1 MRNHDFLAVL
11 TLVSVLLISNCAEK
25 SDGELRAAGVVNGEI
40 VTVKALAL
48 GRLTSMDFQEGD
60 RVEKEYVLARIDSDK
75 IANKMESL
83 ETGVREIHINRLK
96 LRSRLDYLKSTEIYW
111 TDQVARLERLRKAES
126 VSGDE
131 LEKARLKLKE
141 VQSSLNDVRHSLE
154 SLSAQLDGIAIQ
166 RKGLELQ
173 IEDTVITSPI
183 SGIVLERYVSLG
195 ETVMPGT
202 SVADILDPDSLY
214 VEVFLEERELSSLEI
229 GQAVM
234 IQADGLDRNFH
245 GTVYYFNRKSEFSPK
260 YIVSEKERRSL
271 LYGMRIRMEEGQDAL
286 KVGMPVTVIIP

>member
-11 TLVSVLLISNCAEK
+11 ILVSVLLISNCAEK

-40 VTVKALAL
+40 VTVKALTL
-48 GRLTSMDFQEGD
+48 GRLTSLDFQEGD

-75 IANKMESL
+75 IANKIESL

-111 TDQVARLERLRKAES
+111 TDQVARLERLRKTES

-141 VQSSLNDVRHSLE
+141 VQSSLNDLMHSLE
-154 SLSAQLDGIAIQ
+154 SLSAQLDGIAVQ

-173 IEDTVITSPI
+173 MEDTVITSPI

-214 VEVFLEERELSSLEI
+214 IEVFLEERELSSLEI
-229 GQAVM
+229 GQTVM

-271 LYGMRIRMEEGQDAL
+271 LYGMRIRMEEGHGAL

>member
-11 TLVSVLLISNCAEK
+11 ILVSVLLISNCAEK

-40 VTVKALAL
+40 VTVKALTL
-48 GRLTSMDFQEGD
+48 GRLTSLDFQEGD

-75 IANKMESL
+75 IANKIESL

-111 TDQVARLERLRKAES
+111 TDQVARLERLRKTES

-141 VQSSLNDVRHSLE
+141 VQSSLNDLRHSLE
-154 SLSAQLDGIAIQ
+154 SLSAQLDGIAVQ

-173 IEDTVITSPI
+173 MEDTFITSPI

-214 VEVFLEERELSSLEI
+214 IEVFLEERELSSLEI
-229 GQAVM
+229 GQTVM

-271 LYGMRIRMEEGQDAL
+271 LYGMRIRMEEGHGAL

>member
-1 MRNHDFLAVL
+1 MRNHDFLAVFIL
-11 TLVSVLLISNCAEK
+11 ASVILISNCAEK

-40 VTVKALAL
+40 VTVKALTI
-48 GRLTSMDFQEGD
+48 GRLTSLDFQEGD

-75 IANKMESL
+75 IANKIESL

-96 LRSRLDYLKSTEIYW
+96 LQSRLDYFKSTEIYW
-111 TDQVARLERLRKAES
+111 TDQVARLERLRKTES

-141 VQSSLNDVRHSLE
+141 VQYSLSDVRHSLE
-154 SLSAQLDGIAIQ
+154 SLSAQIDGIAVQ
-166 RKGLELQ
+166 KKGLELQ
-173 IEDTVITSPI
+173 MEDTVIMSPI

-214 VEVFLEERELSSLEI
+214 IEVFLEERELSSLEI
-229 GQAVM
+229 GQTVM
-234 IQADGLDRNFH
+234 IQADGLDENFH

-271 LYGMRIRMEEGQDAL
+271 LYGMRIRVEEGQDAL